1 MRGITQTVSC
11 GTGMAK
17 DRGFATK
24 WGPQEENGE
33 MRERGLTGALLL
45 VTVLTGPVN
54 LAAQLSPDPPPPP
67 VSRKIVVSTRPVI
80 ELIGELEASSFAR
93 RRRATRELYRAGAT
107 AAVPLGR
114 AARGDNLEVAAR
126 AVGVLER
133 MYIARDLEVVAASE
147 EVLEGLVETGPRGV
161 ARRARKVLE
170 SHVELRQRRAV
181 EQVRRLGGI
190 FKDAQ
195 DNVVDPNNPKMRGT
209 PIVTL
214 QLGKGWKGGDQ
225 GLRFVRRLTRLRSLL
240 IIDGVKA
247 SEKEVTALIA
257 AVPMLSIVRRGRA
270 LLGIKAFSMPC
281 QVQEVRRGLAAD
293 RAGIKVGDEI
303 LKFDGRA
310 IADFQQLV
318 DLIKDHRPGDK
329 VPMTVKRTI
338 GGEKKVVALTVTL
351 DSWESVNQ
359 SAAPPTKK

>member
-1 MRGITQTVSC
+1 MLTVVLL
-11 GTGMAK
+11 A
-17 DRGFATK
+17 
-24 WGPQEENGE
+24 
-33 MRERGLTGALLL
+33 GA
-45 VTVLTGPVN
+45 VEGV
-54 LAAQLSPDPPPPP
+54 AAPPPPP
-67 VSRKIVVSTRPVI
+67 LPRTILPPARPAS
-80 ELIGELEASSFAR
+80 ELIVELESRSFAKR
-93 RRRATRELYRAGAT
+93 QRATRELYRSGAD
-107 AAVPLGR
+107 AAVLLGR
-114 AARGDNLEVAAR
+114 AARGEKLEVAAR
-126 AVGVLER
+126 AIGVLER
-133 MYIARDLEVVAASE
+133 MYTAQDLDVVAASE
-147 EVLEGLVETGPRGV
+147 LVLEGLAETGPRGV

-170 SHVELRQRRAV
+170 SHTDLRQRRAV

-195 DNVVDPNNPKMRGT
+195 DNVVDPNNSRMVGH

-214 QLGKGWKGGDQ
+214 QLGKGWKGGDE

-240 IIDGVKA
+240 IIDGVEA
-247 SEKEVTALIA
+247 SEKEVNALIA

-303 LKFDGRA
+303 LKFDGMV

-359 SAAPPTKK
+359 SAAPPAKK